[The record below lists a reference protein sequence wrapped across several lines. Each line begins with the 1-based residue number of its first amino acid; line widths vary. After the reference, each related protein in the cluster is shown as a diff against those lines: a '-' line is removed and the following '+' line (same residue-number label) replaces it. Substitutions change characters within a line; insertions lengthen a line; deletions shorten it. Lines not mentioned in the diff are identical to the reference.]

1 MAGASGGRDRTR
13 GRTDAKQGM
22 APLSDLGPAV
32 AATLAAWER
41 VGWDSLQFARLPG
54 AMLLLGALAAVP
66 LLVLLARALGARS
79 RRRAQV
85 VLPAVLANI
94 PLSLLSPLRHTPIL
108 LFALGVP
115 FFAIAVADPLGAAV
129 REEVTYSGRQMAMVI
144 DASGSM
150 VMPFEAPQLQPVQ
163 QRAFYAAVTAAERF
177 LQLRMKGQHADRVA
191 VIQFGNEAYIVTPFT
206 TDYENAVLS
215 LRLIGE
221 PRAWHQFNVF
231 GTTIIQGLDQGL
243 RLFETFDLLH
253 GSDNM
258 IVLVSDGNDGE
269 TMFRGRSLDQMME
282 QAREQRIPIFMVR
295 LGWGKPLGDVT
306 WDGLWKRAVERTGGR
321 FFVADDESSLL
332 SAVGEVDRLAE
343 GRIIGRRSAS
353 ASPVFGGF
361 ALMAVALWLAAGAL
375 ELAVPWFRTFP

>member
-1 MAGASGGRDRTR
+1 
-13 GRTDAKQGM
+13 M

-32 AATLAAWER
+32 AVTLAAWER
-41 VGWDSLQFARLPG
+41 AGWDGLQFARLPA
-54 AMLLLGALAAVP
+54 AMLLLGALATVP

-85 VLPAVLANI
+85 VLPAVLANM
-94 PLSLLSPLRHTPIL
+94 PLSPLSPLRHTPIL

-115 FFAIAVADPLGAAV
+115 FFAVAVADPLGAAV
-129 REEVTYSGRQMAMVI
+129 RETVTHSGRQIAILI

-163 QRAFYAAVTAAERF
+163 QRAFYTAVNAAER
-177 LQLRMKGQHADRVA
+177 LLKLRMSSQHDDRIA
-191 VIQFGNEAYIVTPFT
+191 VIQFGNEAYVVTPFT
-206 TDYENAVLS
+206 TDYENALLS

-221 PRAWHQFNVF
+221 PRAWHRFNVF

-258 IVLVSDGNDGE
+258 IVLFSDGNDGE
-269 TMFRGRSLDQMME
+269 TMFRGRSLDQMMD

-295 LGWGKPLGDVT
+295 LGWEKPFGDVT
-306 WDGLWKRAVERTGGR
+306 WDGLWKQAVERTGGR
-321 FFVADDESSLL
+321 FFVAADESTLL
-332 SAVGEVDRLAE
+332 RAVGEIDRLGE
-343 GRIIGRRSAS
+343 GRIIERRAAS

-361 ALMAVALWLAAGAL
+361 ALIAVALWLTAGAL